1 MRQSLPLFL
10 IVSLLIGCA
19 SDDRTALVVYSP
31 HGKEMLGD
39 YELAFEAEHPD
50 INVQWLDMGGQDAY
64 DRVRTE
70 KVNPTASLWWGGD
83 SPTFSRAAG
92 EGLLEAY
99 TPSWADAVPDEARAD
114 DHSWFATYLTPEVLL
129 FNDST
134 VVEGEI
140 PRDWDDLLEPEWKD
154 RIIIRYPLA
163 SSTMRTIW
171 GALIMRQESVE
182 EGYRWLAR
190 LDMNTKTYA
199 ADPTQLY
206 LKIARQEGDLSLW
219 NMPDTYIQSELNGYP
234 FSFSLPESGTP
245 VLNDAI
251 ALVKNGPALD
261 AARLF
266 YEFVTSEDALISQAN
281 TYFRIPA
288 RTDLDRSRLP
298 QWMREAEINAMDIDW
313 ERLSTESPS
322 WMQHWDEN
330 IKGRGEEYLEDSSD

>member
-1 MRQSLPLFL
+1 MRPLLPVILT
-10 IVSLLIGCA
+10 ISLLIGCT

-31 HGKEMLGD
+31 HGKEMLSD

-64 DRVRTE
+64 DRIRTE
-70 KVNPTASLWWGGD
+70 RVNPTASLWWGGD
-83 SPTFSRAAG
+83 SPTFTRAAD

-99 TPSWADAVPDEARAD
+99 SPSWSDAVPEESRAD
-114 DHSWFATYLTPEVLL
+114 DHSWFATYLTPEILL

-134 VVEGEI
+134 VTDAEI
-140 PRDWDDLLEPEWKD
+140 PRDWEDLLEPEWNE

-190 LDMNTKTYA
+190 LDINTKTYT

-219 NMPDTYIQSELNGYP
+219 NMPDTYIQSEINGYP
-234 FSFSLPESGTP
+234 FAFSLPESGTP

-266 YEFVTSEDALISQAN
+266 YEFVTTEDALISQAN

-288 RTDLDRSRLP
+288 RTDLNPALLP
-298 QWMREAEINAMDIDW
+298 QWMRESEIKAMDIDW
-313 ERLSTESPS
+313 ERLSTEGPT
-322 WMQHWDEN
+322 WMQFWDEN
-330 IKGRGEEYLEDSSD
+330 IKGRGEEYLASLSD